1 MPEGPEIRRVAIRLA
16 KVLAGRRLE
25 AATFSQ
31 RHLRAYGR
39 ELAGRTVRSVS
50 SRSKALLTEFEGGLT
65 MYSHNQ
71 LYGRWY
77 VVRRGR
83 KPATSRT
90 LRVALH
96 TATHSAL
103 LYSAS
108 DIAVLTSNELAQHP
122 YLTRLGPEALDE
134 TVEWRDIAAR
144 LRDVAFCNRRLSALY
159 LDQGFVAG
167 IGNYLRSEI
176 LFDAGVD
183 PNARPIDLSRGE
195 IGRLSRSTLTLTR
208 RALSTAGVTN
218 QPRRVARLRRAG
230 ASRDDYR
237 FAVFERDGAG
247 CYACGSKVRRIE
259 AGSRRLYYCERCQEV
274 G

>member
-25 AATFSQ
+25 AATFAVPD
-31 RHLRAYGR
+31 LEPYGR
-39 ELAGRTVRSVS
+39 RLEGRTVQSVT
-50 SRSKALLTEFEGGLT
+50 SRSKALLTSFDGDLT

-71 LYGRWY
+71 LYGRWF

-83 KPATSRT
+83 EPDTNRS

-103 LYSAS
+103 LYSAT
-108 DIAVLTSNELAQHP
+108 DIAMLTPNEIAQHP
-122 YLTRLGPEALDE
+122 YLVRLGPEALDE
-134 TVEWRDIAAR
+134 AVEWREIAAR
-144 LRDVAFCNRRLSALY
+144 LRDSRFRGRRLSALY

-183 PNARPIDLSRGE
+183 PFLRPVDLTRGE
-195 IGRLSRSTLTLTR
+195 TGRLARSTLMLTR
-208 RALSTAGVTN
+208 RALATAGVTN
-218 QPRRVARLRRAG
+218 PPRRVSTLQKEG
-230 ASRDDYR
+230 ASRRDYR
-237 FAVFERDGAG
+237 FAVFERDGAP
-247 CYACGSKVRRIE
+247 CYRCGGPVRRVE
-259 AGSRRLYYCERCQEV
+259 AGSRRLYFCEGCQ
-274 G
+274 GSA